1 MRESSSLPLPPAYPQ
16 GHEGEGW
23 GEGGAT
29 RKRDASSKPSLHPH
43 PRRWRDLS
51 RRRERWKI
59 THVEGQS
66 IRKADVVPGKI
77 VNF

>member
-1 MRESSSLPLPPAYPQ
+1 MFPSPAGVPKR
-16 GHEGEGW
+16 HEGEGQ
-23 GEGGAT
+23 GEGVAA
-29 RKRDASSKPSLHPH
+29 RQCKASSRPSLHPH

-66 IRKADVVPGKI
+66 IRKVDVVPGKI
-77 VNF
+77 VNFEV